1 MGYAGPMTQPRI
13 YALIVAG
20 GAGSRMGGKTPKQ
33 YQPLLGA
40 PMLRYALMRF
50 LQHPQIDGVMAVI
63 RPEDVGLYE
72 AAIPSLTFPMQA
84 GGIWENA
91 QGGAS
96 LKSSTPFMQQKEGGN
111 PAPEQMQDLRGKLL
125 PPTAGGATRQDSVR
139 YGLEALTPLAPD
151 FVLIHD
157 AARPFISVALINQVL
172 DALDGKAAVI
182 PALPVVDTIR
192 NEAGETL
199 ERDTL
204 KRIQTPQAFPFQRIL
219 QLHQQSHRHSMTDDA
234 ALWMAAGG
242 EVQYVMGE
250 ERNRKMTSAEDMT
263 MATLGMPRVGMGF
276 DVHRLVAGDGMML
289 GGIRIPSSYALEGH
303 SDADVVLHALVDAL
317 LGTIAAG
324 DIGTYFPPSDA
335 KWKGA
340 NSAQFVA
347 HAAKLLAAKG
357 AYIIHL
363 DITIICETPKI
374 APHREAMRLRI
385 ASLLSIEPES
395 VSVKATTSE
404 GLGFTGRS
412 EGIAAQVVAT
422 VSI

>member
-1 MGYAGPMTQPRI
+1 
-13 YALIVAG
+13 
-20 GAGSRMGGKTPKQ
+20 MGGETPKQ

-40 PMLRYALMRF
+40 PMLRHALARF
-50 LQHPQIDGVMAVI
+50 LGHPQIAGVIAVI
-63 RPEDVGLYE
+63 RPEDAGLYE
-72 AAIPSLTFPMQA
+72 AALP
-84 GGIWENA
+84 
-91 QGGAS
+91 
-96 LKSSTPFMQQKEGGN
+96 
-111 PAPEQMQDLRGKLL
+111 QDVGEKLL

-139 YGLEALTPLAPD
+139 YGLEALAPLAPD

-157 AARPFISVALINQVL
+157 AARPFISVALIDRVL
-172 DALDGKAAVI
+172 DALDGKAAII

-192 NEAGETL
+192 NDAGETL
-199 ERDTL
+199 ERERL
-204 KRIQTPQAFPFQRIL
+204 KRIQTPQAFPFRRIL
-219 QLHQQSHRHSMTDDA
+219 ELHQQSTAHRAASDDA

-263 MATLGMPRVGMGF
+263 MATLGIPRVGMGF

-289 GGIRIPSSYALEGH
+289 GGIRIPAKFALAGH

-317 LGTIAAG
+317 LGTISAG
-324 DIGTYFPPSDA
+324 DIGAHFPPSDA
-335 KWKGA
+335 KWKGT

-347 HAAKLLAAKG
+347 HAAALLAAKG
-357 AYIIHL
+357 AHIIHL

-385 ASLLSIEPES
+385 ASLLSIGAES
-395 VSVKATTSE
+395 VSVKATTTE
-404 GLGFTGRS
+404 GLGFTGRG